1 MAIILT
7 RILKI
12 GLEFQT
18 VMGCKPRG
26 GEGYVS
32 GT

>member
-18 VMGCKPRG
+18 VMECKSRG
-26 GEGYVS
+26 AKGYVS